1 MQVAGTSTLGS
12 GACLPYDV
20 RADRGRELDHENDV
34 AFRSASAAPLHPKPA
49 PRRRSAALGPLISE
63 RTIAALASEA
73 SGQRGHFISARAQ
86 TPTLYVNSWG
96 GSFTAAQEVAY
107 FKPFTAL
114 TGIQIPHRHTGL
126 LRQDQGAGAD
136 RPL

>member
-1 MQVAGTSTLGS
+1 M
-12 GACLPYDV
+12 
-20 RADRGRELDHENDV
+20 RATWRFDRGRRTFLRKTGAAAATV
-34 AFRSASAAPLHPKPA
+34 AI
-49 PRRRSAALGPLISE
+49 GPLIVAE

-73 SGQRGHFISARAQ
+73 SGQRGHFMSARAQ
-86 TPTLYVNSWG
+86 TRTLYVNSWG

-114 TGIQIPHRHTGL
+114 TGIQIRRHTGL
-126 LRQDQGAGAD
+126 LRQDQGAGAN